1 MPDSTSAPHG
11 WENTHDK
18 IVAEETGR
26 VEMPPDPFTPIEVKV
41 YDLRVPVAT
50 AVIAFAVGYF
60 IGRFI
65 EWVDNG

>member
-1 MPDSTSAPHG
+1 MQDDKPDTDSCDCVTIHCRH
-11 WENTHDK
+11 NT
-18 IVAEETGR
+18 VNPEY
-26 VEMPPDPFTPIEVKV
+26 MPPDPFTPIEVKV